1 MAPCFFVLK
10 GGAPPDDVL
19 PTLEGLLNKRG
30 GATGQRGGF
39 ENWKARYFKIV
50 GHTLYYL
57 EDKKSKSA
65 KGHMN
70 LQGVGVREA
79 DGETGRLLSICVFWP
94 EDAEACFYMQA
105 PNSYARKEW
114 MKAIA
119 RAAQVSDASLDVLG
133 IAELKQR
140 CVASGLVQEDDYSND
155 RARLQQMLAD
165 FVAQRKSS
173 RSAPLAVLAAR
184 AHHTTGAGART
195 SQAMDAGKQLVG
207 DGLRWLRGK
216 VSLNKCRFQKD
227 GFDLDLTY
235 IVPGRLI
242 AMGFPSVGIEAK
254 YRNSLDEVRR
264 FFGTYHPANRWRVYN
279 LCEER
284 VYIGEDIGGA
294 SHADCLR
301 HFPFDDHNPPC
312 IDMVHVFCLDVRA
325 WLEAHPE
332 NVAAVHCKAGKGRTG
347 LMCACLLVHLGVC
360 ATAEEA
366 LAYFGGI
373 RTSDGEGVTIP
384 SQKRYTRWYAAHH
397 GHLAAPLAA
406 GGDGSGALPSAGLPM
421 PVAGVAGERDLAS
434 AGTAAQVREA
444 RERLSA
450 ADLGSGE
457 ASGSPAALGAAR
469 TSTAPPVMAAA
480 MGPAM
485 AAGSLEEG
493 STDVRGR
500 SLTSASSEILGAGSV
515 SAFSPAFAARMPELW
530 RAFACPRPVLR
541 VTRLAMRGCP
551 TFDRFGG
558 CDPYVVLK
566 MVTAVPRELF
576 GAAEE
581 ANPNIVGCTQC
592 TQRFKRV
599 YDSRKVQEVFHVE
612 HGGAIEFDV
621 KSRPLLIK
629 GDVKVQFCDEN
640 TVRKKDK
647 MCHFWVHSHFLLNQ
661 SQGRLHLRRAN
672 TDKACKGKYASRFPP
687 EFEIILE
694 AELDAEADVS
704 SALSNDAE
712 FGFGDRHSC
721 FVEGD
726 GMDDLPEDTD
736 TEDEEEEEAAAA
748 AQAGADGGGAGGGDD
763 DGGDGDG
770 GGAPEHSQKTRT
782 SYVEQLTKQRR
793 ASNQSVMV

>member
-1 MAPCFFVLK
+1 
-10 GGAPPDDVL
+10 
-19 PTLEGLLNKRG
+19 
-30 GATGQRGGF
+30 
-39 ENWKARYFKIV
+39 
-50 GHTLYYL
+50 
-57 EDKKSKSA
+57 
-65 KGHMN
+65 MN

-94 EDAEACFYMQA
+94 EDAEACFYLQA

-242 AMGFPSVGIEAK
+242 AMGFPAVGIEAK

-284 VYIGEDIGGA
+284 VYEGIDIGGA

-312 IDMVHVFCLDVRA
+312 IDMVHVFCLDVRT

-406 GGDGSGALPSAGLPM
+406 GGDGSRARCPPPACRCPPPASRAS
-421 PVAGVAGERDLAS
+421 VTSLAR
-434 AGTAAQVREA
+434 GRRRRVREA
-444 RERLSA
+444 RGLLGGRPRQRRGGRRLTGGA
-450 ADLGSGE
+450 RGGAHVD
-457 ASGSPAALGAAR
+457 GAAGDGGGD
-469 TSTAPPVMAAA
+469 
-480 MGPAM
+480 GPGDGGGQPGRRQHRR
-485 AAGSLEEG
+485 AGARSRRRRRNPG
-493 STDVRGR
+493 RRG
-500 SLTSASSEILGAGSV
+500 V
-515 SAFSPAFAARMPELW
+515 SAFSPAARATP
-530 RAFACPRPVLR
+530 
-541 VTRLAMRGCP
+541 VTRNVC
-551 TFDRFGG
+551 
-558 CDPYVVLK
+558 
-566 MVTAVPRELF
+566 
-576 GAAEE
+576 
-581 ANPNIVGCTQC
+581 
-592 TQRFKRV
+592 
-599 YDSRKVQEVFHVE
+599 
-612 HGGAIEFDV
+612 
-621 KSRPLLIK
+621 
-629 GDVKVQFCDEN
+629 
-640 TVRKKDK
+640 
-647 MCHFWVHSHFLLNQ
+647 
-661 SQGRLHLRRAN
+661 
-672 TDKACKGKYASRFPP
+672 
-687 EFEIILE
+687 
-694 AELDAEADVS
+694 
-704 SALSNDAE
+704 
-712 FGFGDRHSC
+712 
-721 FVEGD
+721 
-726 GMDDLPEDTD
+726 
-736 TEDEEEEEAAAA
+736 
-748 AQAGADGGGAGGGDD
+748 
-763 DGGDGDG
+763 
-770 GGAPEHSQKTRT
+770 
-782 SYVEQLTKQRR
+782 
-793 ASNQSVMV
+793 

>member
-1 MAPCFFVLK
+1 ML
-10 GGAPPDDVL
+10 
-19 PTLEGLLNKRG
+19 
-30 GATGQRGGF
+30 
-39 ENWKARYFKIV
+39 
-50 GHTLYYL
+50 
-57 EDKKSKSA
+57 
-65 KGHMN
+65 
-70 LQGVGVREA
+70 
-79 DGETGRLLSICVFWP
+79 
-94 EDAEACFYMQA
+94 
-105 PNSYARKEW
+105 
-114 MKAIA
+114 AIA

-242 AMGFPSVGIEAK
+242 AMGFPAVGIEAK

-397 GHLAAPLAA
+397 GLAAPLAA

-444 RERLSA
+444 RGGSRRPTSA
-450 ADLGSGE
+450 A
-457 ASGSPAALGAAR
+457 ARRAAAPAALGAAR

-485 AAGSLEEG
+485 AAGSLEEEH
-493 STDVRGR
+493 RRARR
-500 SLTSASSEILGAGSV
+500 SLTSASSEILGARS
-515 SAFSPAFAARMPELW
+515 SPPSR
-530 RAFACPRPVLR
+530 RRLR
-541 VTRLAMRGCP
+541 RGCP
-551 TFDRFGG
+551 SCGG
-558 CDPYVVLK
+558 RSRARGPCCASRASRCAGAPPL
-566 MVTAVPRELF
+566 TA
-576 GAAEE
+576 
-581 ANPNIVGCTQC
+581 
-592 TQRFKRV
+592 
-599 YDSRKVQEVFHVE
+599 S
-612 HGGAIEFDV
+612 GGA
-621 KSRPLLIK
+621 
-629 GDVKVQFCDEN
+629 
-640 TVRKKDK
+640 
-647 MCHFWVHSHFLLNQ
+647 
-661 SQGRLHLRRAN
+661 
-672 TDKACKGKYASRFPP
+672 
-687 EFEIILE
+687 
-694 AELDAEADVS
+694 
-704 SALSNDAE
+704 
-712 FGFGDRHSC
+712 
-721 FVEGD
+721 
-726 GMDDLPEDTD
+726 
-736 TEDEEEEEAAAA
+736 
-748 AQAGADGGGAGGGDD
+748 
-763 DGGDGDG
+763 
-770 GGAPEHSQKTRT
+770 TRT
-782 SYVEQLTKQRR
+782 WC
-793 ASNQSVMV
+793 